1 MAGPAQNTTASLSD
15 VLHHAVRLHQQ
26 GRVAEAER
34 LYGQILSVAP
44 TQFDALHLLGL
55 IKIQQGH
62 VDEGVR
68 RIQAALA
75 ANPGSARAWF
85 NLGIGLVQLDRADEA
100 LAGFDRALAI
110 KPDYLEAVYNR
121 GIALAKLGRPE
132 RAIVDFS
139 TVLAS
144 RADHVEALYNRACAL
159 ERLARYEE
167 ALADFDRLVV
177 VDPRQAEA
185 FHGRGN
191 VLGHLER
198 FDEAIASYDRAL
210 TLQPELADAACNR
223 ALALA
228 RLERYDAAIASFDAA
243 LRAKP
248 EHVDTLSHRGNTH
261 AQLGRF
267 SEAVADYER
276 ALALAPGRDDTLR
289 YLAQV
294 LRCQGDA
301 ARALEV
307 IRRALAINDTRSSR
321 DVFVVCAQD
330 LRSIPGDRD
339 FHDLILRAL
348 SEPWCRPSEL
358 VPTAVALVKSDGA
371 VARGCKQAMHS
382 PAGRMTAEEL
392 LGPAGFS
399 AIAEN
404 KLLRCLLE
412 SAPIC
417 DIELERF
424 LTAARR
430 AMLDFARRPTA
441 AGTADNGSLGL
452 CCALAR
458 QCFITD
464 YAFSVATGELDE
476 ACRLR
481 DELAAAL
488 ASGGSGPI
496 IPLVVA
502 VAAYFPLHGLPGARA
517 LLERT
522 WPDSVDR
529 LITQQVREPLQEEEY
544 RATMPRLTQI
554 EGAVT
559 RAVRQQY
566 EENPYPRWVTAA
578 PRATPVSIDQVIR
591 MRLPFAA
598 FRERGKRPV
607 DILIAGCGTG
617 QQSID
622 FARNLVGAQV
632 MAVDIS
638 LASLA
643 HAQRKT
649 KELGLKNIEYGQAD
663 IEKLDTLGRTFDV
676 IETMGVLHHLPDPA
690 TGWRILLSLLRPN
703 GFMRV
708 GLYSELARRD
718 IVAARSFVNR
728 RGFRATADDIRRA
741 RQELVGIPEFARVV
755 QIQDFFSTS
764 MCRDLLFHVQ
774 EHRFTIPDIEKLMTG
789 STAEFLGFELHPHI
803 LQGYTAEFPA
813 DKHLSDLG
821 CWHSFETGH
830 PDTFVSMYNFWIQKA
845 A

>member
-1 MAGPAQNTTASLSD
+1 MTGSVQNTAANLAD
-15 VLHHAVRLHQQ
+15 VLQRAVLLHQQ

-34 LYGQILSVAP
+34 LYGQILSVSP

-55 IKIQQGH
+55 VKIQQGH

-85 NLGIGLVQLDRADEA
+85 NLGIGLIQLDRLDEA
-100 LAGFDRALAI
+100 LTSFDRALAI
-110 KPDYLEAVYNR
+110 RPDYLEAVYNR
-121 GIALAKLGRPE
+121 GIALARLGRHE
-132 RAIVDFS
+132 RAIADFN
-139 TVLAS
+139 TALAS
-144 RADHVEALYNRACAL
+144 KADHLEALYNRACAL

-177 VDPRQAEA
+177 ADPRQAET

-198 FDEAIASYDRAL
+198 FDEAVASYDRAL
-210 TLQPELADAACNR
+210 TLQPDFADAACNR
-223 ALALA
+223 GLALA

-243 LRAKP
+243 LRTKP
-248 EHVDTLSHRGNTH
+248 GHVDAISHRGNMC

-267 SEAVADYER
+267 GEAVVDYER

-294 LRCQGDA
+294 LRCNGDA
-301 ARALEV
+301 ARALDV
-307 IRRALAINDTRSSR
+307 IRRALAINDTRLSR
-321 DVFVVCAQD
+321 DVFVGCVQD

-358 VPTAVALVKSDGA
+358 VPTAVALVKLDGA
-371 VARGCKQAMHS
+371 LAQGCKQAMHS
-382 PAGRMTAEEL
+382 PAGSMTAEEL
-392 LGPAGFS
+392 LGPAGFA
-399 AIAEN
+399 AIAEH

-430 AMLDFARRPTA
+430 AMLASAKRPTA
-441 AGTADNGSLGL
+441 AGATDNGHLGL

-458 QCFITD
+458 QCFITE
-464 YAFSVATGELDE
+464 YAFSVATDERDE

-481 DELAAAL
+481 DELAAVL
-488 ASGGSGPI
+488 ASDGSGPI
-496 IPLVVA
+496 TPLVVA
-502 VAAYFPLHGLPGARA
+502 VAAYFPLHGLPGARS

-522 WPDSVDR
+522 WPDPVNR

-544 RATMPRLTQI
+544 RATMPRLTVI

-559 RAVRQQY
+559 REVRQQY

-578 PRATPVSIDQVIR
+578 PAGEPVSIDEVMR
-591 MRLPFAA
+591 LRLPFSA
-598 FRERGKRPV
+598 FRARGKGPV

-622 FARNLVGAQV
+622 FARNLADARV

-649 KELGLKNIEYGQAD
+649 NELGLKNIEYGQAD
-663 IEKLDTLGRTFDV
+663 IAKLDTLGRTFDV
-676 IETMGVLHHLPDPA
+676 IETMGVLHHLPDPS

-703 GFMRV
+703 GVMRV

-718 IVAARSFVNR
+718 IAAARDWINK

-741 RQELVGIPEFARVV
+741 RQELTGIPEFARVV

-764 MCRDLLFHVQ
+764 TCRDLLFHVK
-774 EHRFTIPDIEKLMTG
+774 EHRFTISEIKKLMIG
-789 STAEFLGFELHPHI
+789 STAQFLGFELRPHI
-803 LQGYTAEFPA
+803 LQGYMAKFPA
-813 DKHLSDLG
+813 DKHLIDLD
-821 CWHSFETGH
+821 CWQIFETDH
-830 PDTFVSMYNFWIQKA
+830 PDTFLSMYSFWIQKIA
-845 A
+845 

>member
-1 MAGPAQNTTASLSD
+1 MTGPVQNTAANLAN
-15 VLHHAVRLHQQ
+15 VLQRAVQFHQQ
-26 GRVAEAER
+26 GQVGEAER

-55 IKIQQGH
+55 VKIQQGH
-62 VDEGVR
+62 TGEGVR

-75 ANPGSARAWF
+75 VNPGSARAWF
-85 NLGIGLVQLDRADEA
+85 NLGIGLVQLDRAEEA
-100 LAGFDRALAI
+100 LTSFDRALALR
-110 KPDYLEAVYNR
+110 PDYLEAVYNR
-121 GIALAKLGRPE
+121 GIALAKLGRHE
-132 RAIVDFS
+132 RAIVDFNA
-139 TVLAS
+139 VLAS
-144 RADHVEALYNRACAL
+144 KANDVEALYNRADAL
-159 ERLARYEE
+159 GRLARYQE
-167 ALADFDRLVV
+167 ALADFDGLVV

-198 FDEAIASYDRAL
+198 FDEAVASYDRAL
-210 TLQPELADAACNR
+210 TLQPDLADAACNR
-223 ALALA
+223 GLALA

-243 LRAKP
+243 LRVKP
-248 EHVDTLSHRGNTH
+248 GHVDAITHRGTMC

-289 YLAQV
+289 YLAQA
-294 LRCQGDA
+294 LRCSGDA
-301 ARALEV
+301 ARALDV
-307 IRRALAINDTRSSR
+307 IRRALAIKDTRLSR
-321 DVFVVCAQD
+321 DIFVVCVQD
-330 LRSIPGDRD
+330 LRSIPDDRD

-358 VPTAVALVKSDGA
+358 VPTAVALVKLHDS
-371 VARGCKQAMHS
+371 VAQGCKRAMHS
-382 PAGRMTAEEL
+382 PAGRITAEEL

-399 AIAEN
+399 AIAEH

-430 AMLDFARRPTA
+430 AMLEVARQQTA
-441 AGTADNGSLGL
+441 GGSNLSL
-452 CCALAR
+452 WCALAR
-458 QCFITD
+458 QCFITE
-464 YAFSVATGELDE
+464 YAFAVAAEELDE
-476 ACRLR
+476 VCRLR
-481 DELAAAL
+481 NELTAAL
-488 ASGGSGPI
+488 ASGAAESI
-496 IPLVVA
+496 VPLIVA
-502 VAAYFPLHGLPGARA
+502 VAAYFPLHTVPGARS

-522 WPDSVDR
+522 WPDSVNA
-529 LITQQVREPLQEEEY
+529 LITQQLREPLQEEEY
-544 RATMPRLTQI
+544 RATMPRLTLI

-559 RAVRQQY
+559 REVRQQY
-566 EENPYPRWVTAA
+566 EENPYPRWVAAA
-578 PRATPVSIDQVIR
+578 PRGEPVSIDEVIR
-591 MRLPFAA
+591 LRLPFAA
-598 FRERGKRPV
+598 FRKTDKRPV

-622 FARNLVGAQV
+622 FARNLADAQV

-649 KELGLKNIEYGQAD
+649 NELGLKNIEYGQAD
-663 IEKLDTLGRTFDV
+663 IDKLDTLGRTFDV

-690 TGWRILLSLLRPN
+690 AGWRILLSLLRPN

-708 GLYSELARRD
+708 GLYSELARREV
-718 IVAARSFVNR
+718 VAARDLISG

-741 RQELVGIPEFARVV
+741 RQELTGIPEFARVV

-764 MCRDLLFHVQ
+764 ACRDLLFHVQ

-789 STAEFLGFELHPHI
+789 SNAQFLGFEVHPHI
-803 LQGYTAEFPA
+803 LQGYTAKFPT
-813 DKHLSDLG
+813 DKHLIDLD
-821 CWHSFETGH
+821 CWHTFETEH
-830 PDTFVSMYNFWIQKA
+830 PDTFGSMYNFWIQKLS
-845 A
+845 

>member
-1 MAGPAQNTTASLSD
+1 MTGPVQNTGINLVD
-15 VLHHAVRLHQQ
+15 VLQRAVQFHQQ
-26 GRVAEAER
+26 GRIAEAER
-34 LYGQILSVAP
+34 LYGQVLSVAP

-55 IKIQQGH
+55 VKIQQGH

-100 LAGFDRALAI
+100 LASFDRALAI
-110 KPDYLEAVYNR
+110 RPDYLEAVYNR
-121 GIALAKLGRPE
+121 GIALAKLGRHE
-132 RAIVDFS
+132 RAIVDFNA
-139 TVLAS
+139 VLAS
-144 RADHVEALYNRACAL
+144 RADHVEALYSRACAL
-159 ERLARYEE
+159 ERLALYEE
-167 ALADFDRLVV
+167 ALADFNRLVT

-185 FHGRGN
+185 FDGRGN

-198 FDEAIASYDRAL
+198 FDEAVASYDRAL
-210 TLQPELADAACNR
+210 ALRPDFADAACNR
-223 ALALA
+223 GLALA
-228 RLERYDAAIASFDAA
+228 RLERYAAAIASFDAA
-243 LRAKP
+243 LRAEPK
-248 EHVDTLSHRGNTH
+248 HVDAICHRGNMC

-294 LRCQGDA
+294 LRCNGDA
-301 ARALEV
+301 ARALDV
-307 IRRALAINDTRSSR
+307 IRRALALKDTRLSR
-321 DVFVVCAQD
+321 DIFVACVQD

-358 VPTAVALVKSDGA
+358 VPTAIALVKLDGA
-371 VARGCKQAMHS
+371 VAHGCKQAMHS
-382 PAGRMTAEEL
+382 PIGRMMAEEL
-392 LGPAGFS
+392 LGPTGFS
-399 AIAEN
+399 AIAEH

-430 AMLDFARRPTA
+430 AVLDFARRPTA
-441 AGTADNGSLGL
+441 AGATDNGNLGL

-464 YAFSVATGELDE
+464 YAFAVATDEHDE

-488 ASGGSGPI
+488 RFGGSESI

-522 WPDSVDR
+522 WPDSVNQ

-544 RATMPRLTQI
+544 RATIPRLTSI

-559 RAVRQQY
+559 REVRQQY
-566 EENPYPRWVTAA
+566 EENPYPRWVIAA
-578 PRATPVSIDQVIR
+578 PAGEPVSIDQVVR
-591 MRLPFAA
+591 LRLPFAA

-622 FARNLVGAQV
+622 FARNLVDARV

-638 LASLA
+638 LASLG

-649 KELGLKNIEYGQAD
+649 NELGLKNIEYGQAD
-663 IEKLDTLGRTFDV
+663 IDKLDTLGRTFDV

-690 TGWRILLSLLRPN
+690 TGWRILLSLLRPD

-718 IVAARSFVNR
+718 IVAARELMNR

-741 RQELVGIPEFARVV
+741 RQELTRIPEFARVV
-755 QIQDFFSTS
+755 QIPDFFSTS
-764 MCRDLLFHVQ
+764 TCRDLLFHVQ
-774 EHRFTIPDIEKLMTG
+774 EHRFTIPDIKKFMTD
-789 STAEFLGFELHPHI
+789 STAQFLGFELHPHI
-803 LQGYTAEFPA
+803 LQGYMAEFPA
-813 DKHLSDLG
+813 DKHLIDLDS
-821 CWHSFETGH
+821 WHTFETKH
-830 PDTFVSMYNFWIQKA
+830 PDTFLSMYSFWIQKIP
-845 A
+845 

>member
-1 MAGPAQNTTASLSD
+1 M
-15 VLHHAVRLHQQ
+15 
-26 GRVAEAER
+26 
-34 LYGQILSVAP
+34 
-44 TQFDALHLLGL
+44 
-55 IKIQQGH
+55 
-62 VDEGVR
+62 
-68 RIQAALA
+68 
-75 ANPGSARAWF
+75 NPGSARAWF
-85 NLGIGLVQLDRADEA
+85 NLGIGLLQLDRADEA
-100 LAGFDRALAI
+100 LTSFDRALTI
-110 KPDYLEAVYNR
+110 RSDYLEAVYNR
-121 GIALAKLGRPE
+121 GIASAKLGRHE
-132 RAIVDFS
+132 RAIVDFN

-144 RADHVEALYNRACAL
+144 KADHVEALYNRACAL

-177 VDPRQAEA
+177 VDARQAEA
-185 FHGRGN
+185 FHARGN

-198 FDEAIASYDRAL
+198 FDEAVASYDRAL
-210 TLQPELADAACNR
+210 TLQPHFADAACNR
-223 ALALA
+223 GLALA

-248 EHVDTLSHRGNTH
+248 EHIDAISHRGNIC

-276 ALALAPGRDDTLR
+276 AVALAPGRDDTLR
-289 YLAQV
+289 GLAQV
-294 LRCQGDA
+294 LRCRGDV
-301 ARALEV
+301 ARALDV
-307 IRRALAINDTRSSR
+307 IRRALAINDTRLSR
-321 DVFVVCAQD
+321 DIFVACAQD
-330 LRSIPGDRD
+330 LRSSPSDRD

-358 VPTAVALVKSDGA
+358 VPTAVALVKLDAA
-371 VARGCKQAMHS
+371 VAQGCKQAMHS
-382 PAGRMTAEEL
+382 PARRMTAEEL
-392 LGPAGFS
+392 LGPAGFA
-399 AIAEN
+399 AIAEH

-430 AMLDFARRPTA
+430 AMLDFARQPAA
-441 AGTADNGSLGL
+441 AGTADNGNLGL
-452 CCALAR
+452 RCALAR
-458 QCFITD
+458 QCFITE
-464 YAFSVATGELDE
+464 YAFSVATDEFDE
-476 ACRLR
+476 ACRLC

-502 VAAYFPLHGLPGARA
+502 VAAYFPLHGLPGARS

-522 WPDSVDR
+522 WPDSVNR

-544 RATMPRLTQI
+544 RATMPRLTLI
-554 EGAVT
+554 ESAVT
-559 RAVRQQY
+559 REVRQQY

-578 PRATPVSIDQVIR
+578 PRSEPVSINEVIR
-591 MRLPFAA
+591 RRLPFAA
-598 FRERGKRPV
+598 FRKRGKGPV

-622 FARNLVGAQV
+622 FARNLADAQV
-632 MAVDIS
+632 TAVDIS
-638 LASLA
+638 LASLG

-649 KELGLKNIEYGQAD
+649 NELGLKNIEYGQAD
-663 IEKLDTLGRTFDV
+663 IDKLDTVGRTFDV
-676 IETMGVLHHLPDPA
+676 IEVMGVLHHLPDPA
-690 TGWRILLSLLRPN
+690 TGWRVLLSLLRPS

-718 IVAARSFVNR
+718 IVGARDLINR

-741 RQELVGIPEFARVV
+741 RQELTGIPEFARVV
-755 QIQDFFSTS
+755 QIPDFFSTS

-774 EHRFTIPDIEKLMTG
+774 EHRFTIPDIKKLMAG
-789 STAEFLGFELHPHI
+789 SAAQFLGFELHPHI

-813 DKHLSDLG
+813 DKHLNDLD
-821 CWHSFETGH
+821 CWHSFETKH
-830 PDTFVSMYNFWIQKA
+830 PDTFVSMYCFWIQKTA
-845 A
+845 